1 MSESASAQGRAVGV
15 REVAARAGVSRQ
27 TVSRVLNDH
36 PEVAA
41 DTRMRV
47 LKAMDELDYRMN
59 NAARAL
65 GTRRSRTLGIL
76 ASDALQYGPS
86 RSIAALEASARAVG
100 YWVSAAFASAGDAQA
115 VVSAV
120 DHLIAQG
127 VEGIVV
133 VAPHA
138 RTLDVLDALRVDVP
152 IVTLHSSGHGS
163 RGLSVDQVAGARL
176 AVAALA
182 DAGHTR
188 IAHLA
193 GPADWLEAES
203 RADGFTAELAAR
215 GIAHGLV
222 IEGDWSAGSGYAALG
237 AVRAAGV
244 TAVFA
249 ANDQMA
255 LGLLGALH
263 EAGLSV
269 PADVSVVGFDD
280 VPDSAYYWP
289 RLTTIRQDFDEL
301 ARRAVAALISGAD
314 AAASDLAPVAPVLVV
329 RDSVARPASPTDRPP
344 RPARPSPAE
353 CTACGRVHAL
363 STAVARALG
372 ECT

>member
-1 MSESASAQGRAVGV
+1 V
-15 REVAARAGVSRQ
+15 RDVAALAGVSRQ

-41 DTRMRV
+41 DTKERV
-47 LKAMDELDYRMN
+47 LAAMAELGYRMN

-65 GTRRSRTLGIL
+65 GTRRSRTIGVL

-86 RSIAALEASARAVG
+86 RSIAAIETSARGAG
-100 YWVSAAFASAGDAQA
+100 YWVSAAFADAGDAAA

-138 RTLDVLDALRVDVP
+138 RTLEALDALDVNVP
-152 IVTLHSSGHGS
+152 VVTLHSAGRGA
-163 RGLSVDQVAGARL
+163 RGLSVDQAAGARL

-203 RADGFTAELAAR
+203 RAEGWAAELDAR
-215 GIAHGLV
+215 GLQPGPV
-222 IEGDWSAGSGYAALG
+222 IVGDWSAGSGYAAAV
-237 AVRAAGV
+237 AVREAGA

-255 LGLLGALH
+255 LGLLSGLH

-269 PADVSVVGFDD
+269 PADISVVGFDD
-280 VPDSAYYWP
+280 VPDAAYYWP
-289 RLTTIRQDFDEL
+289 KLTTVRQDFDEL
-301 ARRAVAALISGAD
+301 ARRAVAALVGGAD
-314 AAASDLAPVAPVLVV
+314 AAASDLAPVAPELVE
-329 RDSVARPASPTDRPP
+329 RESVAAP
-344 RPARPSPAE
+344 R
-353 CTACGRVHAL
+353 
-363 STAVARALG
+363 
-372 ECT
+372 

>member
-1 MSESASAQGRAVGV
+1 MSESESGAQRTIGV
-15 REVAARAGVSRQ
+15 REVAALAGVSRQ

-41 DTRMRV
+41 GTRERV
-47 LKAMDELDYRMN
+47 LAAMDDLGYRMN

-65 GTRRSRTLGIL
+65 GTRRTRTIGIL

-86 RSIAALEASARAVG
+86 RSIAAIESSARESG
-100 YWVSAAFASAGDAQA
+100 YWVSAAFADAADDAA
-115 VVSAV
+115 VASAV

-138 RTLDVLDALRVDVP
+138 RTLVALDVSRTGIPL
-152 IVTLHSSGHGS
+152 VTLHSAGRGA
-163 RGLSVDQVAGARL
+163 RGLSVDHAAGARL

-193 GPADWLEAES
+193 GPTDWLEAES
-203 RADGFTAELAAR
+203 RVEGFQSELADRALPP
-215 GIAHGLV
+215 GPVLV
-222 IEGDWSAGSGYAALG
+222 GDWTARSGYDAASEI
-237 AVRAAGV
+237 RSAGV

-255 LGLLGALH
+255 LGLLT
-263 EAGLSV
+263 GLRESGLDV
-269 PADVSVVGFDD
+269 PADISVIGFDD
-280 VPDSAYYWP
+280 IPDSAYYWP
-289 RLTTIRQDFDEL
+289 PLTTVRQDFGEL
-301 ARRAVAALISGAD
+301 ARRAVATLISGAD
-314 AAASDLAPVAPVLVV
+314 AAASDLAPVAPVLVP
-329 RDSVARPASPTDRPP
+329 RASVAPLRH
-344 RPARPSPAE
+344 RPS
-353 CTACGRVHAL
+353 
-363 STAVARALG
+363 
-372 ECT
+372 

>member
-1 MSESASAQGRAVGV
+1 MSDTSSDQRRTVGV

-41 DTRMRV
+41 ETRERV
-47 LKAMDELDYRMN
+47 IAAMAELGYRMN

-65 GTRRSRTLGIL
+65 GTRRSRILGVL

-86 RSIAALEASARAVG
+86 RSIAALEAWSREAG
-100 YWVSAAFASAGDAQA
+100 YWLSAAFADAGDAAA
-115 VVSAV
+115 VVAAV
-120 DHLIAQG
+120 DHLVVQS

-138 RTLDVLDALRVDVP
+138 RTLEALDALRIGVP
-152 IVTLHSSGHGS
+152 IVTLHAADRGA
-163 RGLSVDQVAGARL
+163 RGLSVDQAAGARL

-203 RADGFTAELAAR
+203 RAEGFAAEIASR
-215 GIAHGLV
+215 GLVAGPV
-222 IEGDWSAGSGYAALG
+222 IEGDWTAGSGYAAVE
-237 AVRAAGV
+237 AVRESGV

-255 LGLLGALH
+255 LGLLGGLH

-269 PADVSVVGFDD
+269 PGDISVVGFDD
-280 VPDSAYYWP
+280 IPDAAFYWP
-289 RLTTIRQDFDEL
+289 RLTTVRQDFAES
-301 ARRAVAALISGAD
+301 ARRAVAAVLARGAG
-314 AAASDLAPVAPVLVV
+314 AAASDLPPVAPVLVA
-329 RDSVARPASPTDRPP
+329 RDSVAPP
-344 RPARPSPAE
+344 R
-353 CTACGRVHAL
+353 
-363 STAVARALG
+363 
-372 ECT
+372 

>member
-1 MSESASAQGRAVGV
+1 MSGTGQAPQRTAGV
-15 REVAARAGVSRQ
+15 REVAALAGVSRQ
-27 TVSRVLNDH
+27 TVSRVLNEH
-36 PEVAA
+36 PEVATA
-41 DTRMRV
+41 TRERV
-47 LKAMDELDYRMN
+47 LAAMAELGYRMN

-65 GTRRSRTLGIL
+65 GTRRSRTLGVL

-86 RSIAALEASARAVG
+86 RSIAAIEASAREAG
-100 YWVSAAFASAGDAQA
+100 YWVSAAFADAGDAAA

-120 DHLIAQG
+120 EHLVAQG

-138 RTLDVLDALRVDVP
+138 GTLEALDELRTGVP
-152 IVTLHSSGHGS
+152 VVTLHSSDRGA

-215 GIAHGLV
+215 GLEPGPVLA
-222 IEGDWSAGSGYAALG
+222 GDWSAGSGYS
-237 AVRAAGV
+237 AVAEIRDSGV

-255 LGLLGALH
+255 LGLLGGLH

-269 PADVSVVGFDD
+269 PGDISVVGFDD
-280 VPDSAYYWP
+280 VPDAAYYWP
-289 RLTTIRQDFDEL
+289 KLTTVRQDFDEL
-301 ARRAVAALISGAD
+301 ARRAVAALLGGAD
-314 AAASDLAPVAPVLVV
+314 AAASDLAPVEPVLVR
-329 RDSVARPASPTDRPP
+329 RDSIAAP
-344 RPARPSPAE
+344 R
-353 CTACGRVHAL
+353 
-363 STAVARALG
+363 
-372 ECT
+372 

>member
-1 MSESASAQGRAVGV
+1 MTDSTGTSGRAVGV
-15 REVAARAGVSRQ
+15 RDVAARAGVSRQ

-41 DTRMRV
+41 VTRERV
-47 LKAMDELDYRMN
+47 LRAMDELGYRMN

-65 GTRRSRTLGIL
+65 GTRRSRTLGVL

-86 RSIAALEASARAVG
+86 RSIAAIEASARAAG
-100 YWVSAAFASAGDAQA
+100 YWVSAAFAEAGNAQA

-120 DHLIAQG
+120 DHLITQG

-138 RTLDVLDALRVDVP
+138 RTLEVLDALRVDVP
-152 IVTLHSSGHGS
+152 IVTLHSSGRGS
-163 RGLSVDQVAGARL
+163 RGLSVDQVAGGRL

-182 DAGHTR
+182 DAGHIR

-203 RADGFTAELAAR
+203 RADGFAAELAAR
-215 GIAHGLV
+215 GLPAGPV
-222 IEGDWSAGSGYAALG
+222 IEGDWSAGSGYAAVD

-244 TAVFA
+244 TAVFS

-255 LGLLGALH
+255 LGLLGGLH

-269 PADVSVVGFDD
+269 PGDVSVVGFDD
-280 VPDSAYYWP
+280 IPDSAYYWP
-289 RLTTIRQDFDEL
+289 KLTTIRQDFDEL
-301 ARRAVAALISGAD
+301 ARRAVVALVGGAD
-314 AAASDLAPVAPVLVV
+314 AVASDLVPVEPVLVP
-329 RDSVARPASPTDRPP
+329 RDSVAAP
-344 RPARPSPAE
+344 R
-353 CTACGRVHAL
+353 
-363 STAVARALG
+363 
-372 ECT
+372 

>member
-1 MSESASAQGRAVGV
+1 MTESKSAPGRTVGV
-15 REVAARAGVSRQ
+15 RDVAALAGVSRQ

-36 PEVAA
+36 PEVAGETKA
-41 DTRMRV
+41 RV
-47 LKAMDELDYRMN
+47 EHALAQLGYRMN

-65 GTRRSRTLGIL
+65 GTRRSRTLGVL

-86 RSIAALEASARAVG
+86 RSIAAIERSARDAG
-100 YWVSAAFASAGDAQA
+100 YWVSAAFADAGDASA
-115 VVSAV
+115 VLAAV

-138 RTLDVLDALRVDVP
+138 RTLEALDALKIGTP
-152 IVTLHSSGHGS
+152 IITLHSSGRGS
-163 RGLSVDQVAGARL
+163 RGISVDQAAGARL

-203 RADGFTAELAAR
+203 RSEGFATELSER
-215 GIAHGLV
+215 RLV
-222 IEGDWSAGSGYAALG
+222 AGPVIMGDWSAASGYAAT
-237 AVRAAGV
+237 AAIRESGV

-255 LGLLGALH
+255 LGLIGGLH

-269 PADVSVVGFDD
+269 PGDLSIVGFDD
-280 VPDSAYYWP
+280 IPDAAYYWP
-289 RLTTIRQDFDEL
+289 QLTTVQQDFDAL
-301 ARRAVAALISGAD
+301 AHRAVAALVGARD
-314 AAASDLAPVAPVLVV
+314 AAASDLAPVAPVLIS
-329 RDSVARPASPTDRPP
+329 RASVAPP
-344 RPARPSPAE
+344 RP
-353 CTACGRVHAL
+353 
-363 STAVARALG
+363 
-372 ECT
+372 

>member
-1 MSESASAQGRAVGV
+1 MSDERRRAAGV
-15 REVAARAGVSRQ
+15 RDVAALAGVSRQ

-36 PEVAA
+36 PEVAES
-41 DTRMRV
+41 TRERV
-47 LKAMDELDYRMN
+47 LDAMDELGYRMN

-65 GTRRSRTLGIL
+65 GTRRSRTLGVL

-86 RSIAALEASARAVG
+86 RSIAALEASARRAG
-100 YWVSAAFASAGDAQA
+100 YWVSAAFADAGDAGA
-115 VVSAV
+115 VVAAV
-120 DHLIAQG
+120 DHLVVQG

-138 RTLDVLDALRVDVP
+138 RTLDVLDELRIGVP
-152 IVTLHSSGHGS
+152 VVTLHSADRGT
-163 RGLSVDQVAGARL
+163 RGLSVDQAAGARL

-203 RADGFTAELAAR
+203 RAEGFAAELAAR
-215 GIAHGLV
+215 GLPAGPVIA
-222 IEGDWSAGSGYAALG
+222 GDWSAGSGYAATS

-255 LGLLGALH
+255 LGLLGGLH

-269 PADVSVVGFDD
+269 PGDVSVVGFDD
-280 VPDSAYYWP
+280 IPDAAFYWP
-289 RLTTIRQDFDEL
+289 KLTTVRQDFDEL
-301 ARRAVAALISGAD
+301 ARRAVATVIGGAE
-314 AAASDLAPVAPVLVV
+314 ATASDLSPVAPVLVP
-329 RDSVARPASPTDRPP
+329 RDSVSPP
-344 RPARPSPAE
+344 R
-353 CTACGRVHAL
+353 
-363 STAVARALG
+363 
-372 ECT
+372 